1 MSTIATATP
10 WALAAPAGAVSPH
23 VSVPADADALLAAA
37 GVSSTNETSRIA
49 LPSPTG
55 DASLVRQASPP
66 DASAIEDQR
75 RIDGRHLIDELKRRS
90 TLIGAVQPVTMFGG
104 LAQHPLQTWDTL
116 SHIGSAAVHG
126 DFSTAGAHIGDL
138 GEKLTHP
145 DGIAGGI
152 YRGTLFLETG
162 AGAAIGGLEVYQGI
176 KNKDKFLG
184 IMGGA
189 DLLSAGSALAF
200 ALSGSIPAFALGIA
214 STATKVGLVL
224 ARSKDYSRIQKIKVL
239 SDAAGSIPSLMLK
252 AGMMPLPA
260 MIGNAVIGPAQL
272 LYMNSTWVQKKV
284 DKAIDWVAHHIPHR
298 HEGLRH
304 PA

>member
-1 MSTIATATP
+1 MSTIATAIPLAFAATP
-10 WALAAPAGAVSPH
+10 SAAPAR
-23 VSVPADADALLAAA
+23 VSVPADADALLATA
-37 GVSSTNETSRIA
+37 G
-49 LPSPTG
+49 
-55 DASLVRQASPP
+55 ASPAGSTLP
-66 DASAIEDQR
+66 LDPTPTAVDSSALEDQR

-116 SHIGSAAVHG
+116 SQIGSATLHG
-126 DFSTAGAHIGDL
+126 DFSSAGTQIGDL
-138 GEKLTHP
+138 GKRLTHP

-176 KNKDKFLG
+176 KNHDKFLG

-189 DLLSAGSALAF
+189 DLLSAGSALGF
-200 ALSGSIPAFALGIA
+200 ALSGSAPAFALGLA

-224 ARSKDYSRIQKIKVL
+224 ARPNDYSRTQKIKVL
-239 SDAAGSIPSLMLK
+239 TDAAGSIPSLMLK
-252 AGMMPLPA
+252 AGILPLPA

-272 LYMNSTWVQKKV
+272 LYMNSTWVQTRV

-298 HEGLRH
+298 PETAPPR
-304 PA
+304 A